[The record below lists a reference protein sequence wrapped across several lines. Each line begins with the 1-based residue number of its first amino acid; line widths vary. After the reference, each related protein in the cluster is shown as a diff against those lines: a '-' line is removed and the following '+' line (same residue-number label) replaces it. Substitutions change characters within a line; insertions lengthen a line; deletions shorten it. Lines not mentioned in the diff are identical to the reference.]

1 MQAFANVAKAIG
13 SLMLGIIGVA
23 IFCLVVGLFL
33 GGTLAISQWLD
44 PYLFKA
50 FTFTLIFGA
59 ILIPIALIR
68 ATRPLALIGYMIAE
82 KLTSLCLFL
91 HAILLTWS
99 FWGAFAV
106 CLGLF
111 LAGVGIVP
119 VAVVCMVFNREWF
132 GLLDLI
138 ILIAFAIGFRCIVL
152 WTAHRLDVEAESR
165 FF

>member
-1 MQAFANVAKAIG
+1 MQAFANFVKAIG
-13 SLMLGIIGVA
+13 SLMVGIIGVA

-33 GGTLAISQWLD
+33 GGTVAISRVLE

-50 FTFTLIFGA
+50 FTITLISGA

-68 ATRPLALIGYMIAE
+68 ATRPLALIGYGIAE
-82 KLTSLCLFL
+82 KLTSLILFL
-91 HAILLTWS
+91 HAILITWS

-138 ILIAFAIGFRCIVL
+138 ILIAAAIGFRCTFFWI
-152 WTAHRLDVEAESR
+152 AHRLDVDAERR